1 MRRDLFCRCAAI
13 TRTDNEAFCL
23 RRLFFGFTVH
33 NVYISAFKCLYF
45 GGLPFVTGKQL
56 LLMKHKILKNSIT
69 VLCVLAVAL
78 LFYALNRLTPLYA
91 DDYAYTRDF
100 MTKEQV
106 DSVAD
111 ICASMRLHY
120 IRVNG
125 RIVVHFLAHLFL
137 WWGKPVFNVINTAA
151 MLALGTLMYMLAAGT
166 LKDFKITS
174 WLLGLLVSGCSRGLR
189 AELSQ
194 ADGACNYLFGADHT
208 ALSSYIQAGRRF
220 QTSAPVICF
229 VSALSPGGTPG
240 RMDKRKHGRGACR
253 RRAVL
258 YYQEQNRNREVPCL
272 DVYGPERLCH
282 GLFVHAPR
290 TRSDSQTELVSR
302 PDAGFIA

>member
-1 MRRDLFCRCAAI
+1 
-13 TRTDNEAFCL
+13 
-23 RRLFFGFTVH
+23 
-33 NVYISAFKCLYF
+33 
-45 GGLPFVTGKQL
+45 
-56 LLMKHKILKNSIT
+56 MKHKILKNSIT

-174 WLLGLLVSGCSRGLR
+174 WLLGLLGIWLLAPGFGQSYLW
-189 AELSQ
+189 LT
-194 ADGACNYLFGADHT
+194 GACNYLFGLLIILTFLVTYRRGVAFRRQRRSFALSLLYLPAGLLAGWTNENTGAALVAAVLCFIIKNKIETGRFRAWMFTGLIGCVTGFLCMLLAPGQT
-208 ALSSYIQAGRRF
+208 ARLSSYPDL
-220 QTSAPVICF
+220 TP
-229 VSALSPGGTPG
+229 ALLLE
-240 RMDKRKHGRGACR
+240 
-253 RRAVL
+253 RAL
-258 YYQEQNRNREVPCL
+258 
-272 DVYGPERLCH
+272 GI
-282 GLFVHAPR
+282 
-290 TRSDSQTELVSR
+290 T
-302 PDAGFIA
+302 